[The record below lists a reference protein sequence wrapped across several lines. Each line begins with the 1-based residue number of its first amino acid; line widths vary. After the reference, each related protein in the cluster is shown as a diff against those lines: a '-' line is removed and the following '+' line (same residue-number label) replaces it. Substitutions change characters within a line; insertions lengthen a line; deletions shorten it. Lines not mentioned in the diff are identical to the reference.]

1 MTGHPEWCGGHQD
14 GPQLP
19 TWRDVNAATAATA
32 AMLRNPDAS
41 AAERDAALEAEA
53 ATLHAYEHRPA
64 AAARLAAEPP
74 HDPRGLT
81 LADRSGRPGRE
92 AAFTSASPPRW
103 LLQLRELELEAQ

>member
-1 MTGHPEWCGGHQD
+1 MISHPEWCGEHQI

-19 TWRDVNAATAATA
+19 TWRDVNVATTATAAV
-32 AMLRNPDAS
+32 LRDPDAT

-64 AAARLAAEPP
+64 AAARLATEPR
-74 HDPRGLT
+74 HDPHGLT
-81 LADRSGRPGRE
+81 LGDWSGRPGRE
-92 AAFTSASPPRW
+92 AAFTTTSPPRW